1 MIYESDENREDQ
13 DRCAWVL
20 EHMGYQVTQSPR
32 EKVLPWDMALKVE
45 NVPVAL
51 VEFKAREVCYP
62 TLIIDQK
69 KIDGLIDLSSK
80 HNVHPLLIIHWRKL
94 GGYWAWKCHRNS
106 LVEVFKRNKARG
118 IPGEEPE
125 SPDLVYHV
133 KRNEFNKRVFRR
145 VYQTAD
151 NR

>member
-20 EHMGYQVTQSPR
+20 EYMGYQVKQSPR
-32 EKVLPWDMALKVE
+32 EKVLPWDMALKIE

-51 VEFKAREVCYP
+51 VEFKAREVHYP

-69 KIDGLIDLSSK
+69 KIDGLIDLSLK
-80 HNVHPLLIIHWRKL
+80 HNVRPLLIIHWRKL
-94 GGYWAWKCHRNS
+94 GGYWAWSCHTNS
-106 LVEVFKRNKARG
+106 QVKMFNRDKKRG
-118 IPGEEPE
+118 IPGEQPE

-133 KRNEFNKRVFRR
+133 KRNEFILLTGVDTDGLRL
-145 VYQTAD
+145 
-151 NR
+151 